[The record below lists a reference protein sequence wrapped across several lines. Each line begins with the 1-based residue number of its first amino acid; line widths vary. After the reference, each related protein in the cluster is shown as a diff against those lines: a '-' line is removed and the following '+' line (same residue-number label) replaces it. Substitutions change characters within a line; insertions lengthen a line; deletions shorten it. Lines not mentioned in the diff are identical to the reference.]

1 MPTTLSQKI
10 DDRSRAAKMDDGTP
24 CRVITDHDIRRLSEE
39 EGVAGRIVEAS
50 ALDLQIVPTRYL
62 RNMKTLSMDDQRRLL
77 QASVCIVGLGGLG
90 GLVTESLARMGVG
103 RLKLIDGDTV
113 ETHNLNRQLLS
124 TTDSIG
130 TAKAEVAAMRVAAVN
145 PGVEVMP
152 HALYLTPENAS
163 ALIENSELAIDC
175 LDTIPGRFTLESA
188 ARQAGIPMISAAVAG
203 LSGHV
208 TTIFPEDA
216 GLENI
221 YGTVDSLSP
230 PKGEET
236 RMGCLA
242 PAVNLIAALESNEAL
257 NVLLAKNNTLQNRLL
272 VVDLTDYSIETLQ
285 LS

>member
-1 MPTTLSQKI
+1 MLPTLKQKI

-24 CRVITDHDIRRLSEE
+24 CRVITDHDVRRLSAE
-39 EGVAGRIVEAS
+39 EGIAGRIVEAS

-130 TAKAEVAAMRVAAVN
+130 AAKAEVAAMRVAAVN
-145 PGVEVMP
+145 PGVEVTP
-152 HALYLTPENAS
+152 HALYLAPENAS
-163 ALIENSELAIDC
+163 TLIENSELAIDC

-208 TTIFPEDA
+208 TTIFPEDV

-221 YGTVDSLSP
+221 YGTIDSLSP
-230 PKGEET
+230 PRGEET

-242 PAVNLIAALESNEAL
+242 PVVNVIASLESNEAL
-257 NVLLAKNNTLQNRLL
+257 NVLLAKKNTLQNRLL